1 MLYVTWIARRAH
13 SSVLILLMAL
23 SALAEVPIN
32 RLLSVL
38 VLTSIPFMNCFLL
51 LRLAALMLCGS
62 PSFKNLLI
70 SMMH

>member
-1 MLYVTWIARRAH
+1 MLYVTWIARRARFLGLLLLIAL
-13 SSVLILLMAL
+13 SVL
-23 SALAEVPIN
+23 AEAPIN
-32 RLLSVL
+32 RLSSVL

-51 LRLAALMLCGS
+51 LRLAVLMLCGS